1 MEDLNKKIKEL
12 RNVLGMT
19 QAQFAEK
26 LELTQSNLSAI
37 EGGKREVNLT
47 DLLKTPINLLL
58 NRERLTKEYIK
69 MKMKEPIFYIKNSQ
83 KTC

>member
-12 RNVLGMT
+12 RSVLGMT

-37 EGGKREVNLT
+37 EGGKREVNLNIVMKIKEKFKISIE
-47 DLLKTPINLLL
+47 DFY
-58 NRERLTKEYIK
+58 TKIYIK
-69 MKMKEPIFYIKNSQ
+69 LI
-83 KTC
+83 

>member
-12 RNVLGMT
+12 RSVLGMT

-37 EGGKREVNLT
+37 EGGKREVNLNIVM
-47 DLLKTPINLLL
+47 KI
-58 NRERLTKEYIK
+58 KEKFKISIEDFFIQRYIS
-69 MKMKEPIFYIKNSQ
+69 N
-83 KTC
+83 